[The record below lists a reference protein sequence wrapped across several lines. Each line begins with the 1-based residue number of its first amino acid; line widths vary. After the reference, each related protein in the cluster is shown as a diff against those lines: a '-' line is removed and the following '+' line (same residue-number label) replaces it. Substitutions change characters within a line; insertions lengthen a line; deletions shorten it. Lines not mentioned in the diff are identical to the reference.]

1 MKDCCESD
9 VSFNQATHAYYYLA
23 WKAIALCSIAIK
35 LWLAGVLHNNNNDD
49 NNNIFSF
56 DSLSTVRTKR
66 KKKKAMII
74 QCISVM

>member
-1 MKDCCESD
+1 MNQLSNLLD

-56 DSLSTVRTKR
+56 DSRTTV
-66 KKKKAMII
+66 KKKKKKKK
-74 QCISVM
+74 QWLFSVFQ